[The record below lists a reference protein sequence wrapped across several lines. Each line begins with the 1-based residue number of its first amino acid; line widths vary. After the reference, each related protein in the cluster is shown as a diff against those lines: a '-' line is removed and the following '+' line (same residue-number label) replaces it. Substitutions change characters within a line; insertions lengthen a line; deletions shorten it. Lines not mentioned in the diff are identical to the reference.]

1 MTFAG
6 VMYNSTL
13 ATTLGSPEVWN
24 KYMPVILFYDE
35 EKKNASRAI
44 RNAYLGEASED
55 FVYSSSED
63 LARLFSDRLFFQSL
77 ESTAKLHAQHAP
89 VYLYEYTHRG
99 IMNVFDIFSYISPY
113 SFLPI
118 EIHAGLALLKQWLHR
133 NLLNMSLPSYRKF
146 L

>member
-1 MTFAG
+1 
-6 VMYNSTL
+6 MYNSSL
-13 ATTLGSPEVWN
+13 ATTLGSTEVWN

-35 EKKNASRAI
+35 AKQNASLAI
-44 RNAYLGEASED
+44 RKAYLGEEVAQD
-55 FVYSSSED
+55 FVYSASED

-89 VYLYEYTHRG
+89 VYLYEYTHKG
-99 IMNVFDIFSYISPY
+99 LMNVFDIFSYISPY

-118 EIHAGLALLKQWLHR
+118 EIHAGLALLKQWLYR
-133 NLLNMSLPSYRKF
+133 NLLHIPLPSYRKCCN